1 MARTLTIRTNG
12 RWSDDPK
19 EQDEA
24 LNFESLKYIGEMLE
38 NGFTSGLDMPHGID
52 WELKEISEEA

>member
-1 MARTLTIRTNG
+1 MARTLTIHTNG

-38 NGFTSGLDMPHGID
+38 NGFTQGMDCPAGLD
-52 WELKEISEEA
+52 WELKEISEED